1 MSLRD
6 RLASLSRGELIGL
19 VGVLVVV
26 LGGAGLWYTRSLP
39 RPVNVDAA
47 RPAVSESGELPASP
61 SPSAATIVV
70 DVAGWVQ
77 KPGVYEFTE
86 GQRVIDALQAAG
98 GPKRG
103 ADLTAINLA
112 APLADGTQIVVSKE
126 ASAAPPGS
134 TDSTGSGAPG
144 LVNVNTAAET
154 ELETLPGIGPVLGA
168 AIIKYR
174 TDNGP
179 FTSVDDLDNVS
190 GIGPATLEE
199 LRPLVTV

>member
-6 RLASLSRGELIGL
+6 RLASLSRGELVGL
-19 VGVLVVV
+19 AAVLVVV

-39 RPVNVDAA
+39 RPVEIGAGRLVAGA
-47 RPAVSESGELPASP
+47 TPVAPSP
-61 SPSAATIVV
+61 SPSLATIVV
-70 DVAGWVQ
+70 DVAGWV
-77 KPGVYEFTE
+77 KDPGVYEFTE
-86 GQRVIDALQAAG
+86 GQRVIDALKAAG
-98 GPKRG
+98 GAKG
-103 ADLTAINLA
+103 DADLTAINLA
-112 APLADGTQIVVSKE
+112 APLTDGTQIVVLKQ
-126 ASAAPPGS
+126 ASAPESG
-134 TDSTGSGAPG
+134 STGSGGTGAPG
-144 LVNVNTAAET
+144 LVNVNTGTET